1 MRMTGVRRQRWHG
14 DSAYVR
20 TLQDMSLDTVPLSCL
35 HPLSPVGSAI
45 LAVPLDV
52 GQPVQVQVPASHV
65 LLWRGDLEHCGDEW
79 LQGDNVAFFAN
90 LDPAP
95 SVFQAERDDDGAI
108 LTFPSARIHS
118 QVRLAQPMV
127 VAHAPVPSVGSTAG
141 QPPLLP
147 VKNAC

>member
-1 MRMTGVRRQRWHG
+1 MRLTGVRRQRWHG

-52 GQPVQVQVPASHV
+52 GQPVQVQVPANHV

-108 LTFPSARIHS
+108 LTFPSTRTHS

-127 VAHAPVPSVGSTAG
+127 VARAPVASAGSTAG